1 MGPART
7 VLPLLCHNLTPSMPA
22 ADKFTMSGAPDATD
36 IERIRASL
44 FGAAALETATPYGPL
59 RTGHSDYSIADDI
72 ASIARIVEDGQRIR
86 RTGFAAVPSG
96 CRYIRD

>member
-44 FGAAALETATPYGPL
+44 FGAAALETGHSVRATPYGPL
-59 RTGHSDYSIADDI
+59 RLLDRG
-72 ASIARIVEDGQRIR
+72 
-86 RTGFAAVPSG
+86 
-96 CRYIRD
+96 RYR